1 MRRLLLILLSP
12 LWLALAAISL
22 VVGAAF
28 VAGANPAAVLA
39 AVYSGT
45 PEAEQIAYL
54 AARASLL
61 PFQLIFIAIVFG
73 GALRV
78 FRRREQ
84 IGRWLVGVPPEDRS
98 ATGAPA
104 GLEMPLLRQPN
115 RRRTMQQIAASL
127 IAIVVLFLAF
137 VLSLAQFVARA
148 DLAVVVAALTSSL
161 AWGAR
166 LPIGDFLGGIN
177 NIFESNLVVG
187 DHVLYRQFD
196 QSVEGIV
203 EAVDIRFVSVR
214 AMTGEL
220 ATIPFGELR
229 IFTNYSRG
237 VFSGVYAAFPVA
249 AEDFDQAVAILGE
262 LAPQTPALLP
272 ALLEPWQPM
281 SLDGEMGALVQL
293 HLFGKTLHGRELEL
307 QLAMRELVQAHFA
320 AAGILLG
327 GAEDAAR

>member
-1 MRRLLLILLSP
+1 MRRLFLIILSP
-12 LWLALAAISL
+12 LWLVLGVVSL
-22 VVGAAF
+22 VVGLSFVSATNLAAI
-28 VAGANPAAVLA
+28 VA

-45 PEAEQIAYL
+45 PQAEQIAYL
-54 AARASLL
+54 LVRGLLL
-61 PFQLIFIAIVFG
+61 PFQLLFIAIVFG
-73 GALRV
+73 LALRV

-84 IGRWLVGVPPEDRS
+84 IGRWLVGDL
-98 ATGAPA
+98 PA
-104 GLEMPLLRQPN
+104 AELGEGVIRQPG

-127 IAIVVLFLAF
+127 IAIIVIIAAF

-187 DHVLYRQFD
+187 DHVFYRQFD

-214 AMTGEL
+214 ALTGEL
-220 ATIPFGELR
+220 TTIPFGDLR

-237 VFSGVYAAFPVA
+237 IFRGVYAAFPIAVT
-249 AEDFDQAVAILGE
+249 DFDQAIAILTE
-262 LAPQTPALLP
+262 LAPESPALLP
-272 ALLEPWQPM
+272 ALMEPWQPM
-281 SLDGEMGALVQL
+281 SLDGELGAWVQL
-293 HLFGKTLHGRELEL
+293 HLFGKTIHGRELEL
-307 QLAMRELVQAHFA
+307 QLAMRELVQEQFA
-320 AAGILLG
+320 AAGILIG
-327 GAEDAAR
+327 VEDKPA